1 MLSITKTDMAFLERD
16 MKSRKQTFGIV
27 AYDILKGGSEVS
39 EVPLPV
45 ELQTSYEAAHGDIQ
59 ALDAKLTLKKN
70 ELPASGSGLVGFSS
84 AVLLKVR
91 YIFTLAYRRWAGTFE
106 KGYRIVIDSSL
117 IFSFLSPSRNAT
129 IILCF
134 SLFLL

>member
-1 MLSITKTDMAFLERD
+1 MAFLERD
-16 MKSRKQTFGIV
+16 MKSRKQTFGIA
-27 AYDILKGGSEVS
+27 AYDILKGGSSEVS
-39 EVPLPV
+39 EVPLPA

-91 YIFTLAYRRWAGTFE
+91 YICACVTTGGHRGPFE
-106 KGYRIVIDSSL
+106 KGYRFVLD
-117 IFSFLSPSRNAT
+117 FFHFCPPRKRNDYVST
-129 IILCF
+129 
-134 SLFLL
+134 LFLL

>member
-1 MLSITKTDMAFLERD
+1 MAFLERD

-39 EVPLPV
+39 EVPLPA

-91 YIFTLAYRRWAGTFE
+91 CIFTLAQQRA
-106 KGYRIVIDSSL
+106 V
-117 IFSFLSPSRNAT
+117 T
-129 IILCF
+129 IRP
-134 SLFLL
+134 